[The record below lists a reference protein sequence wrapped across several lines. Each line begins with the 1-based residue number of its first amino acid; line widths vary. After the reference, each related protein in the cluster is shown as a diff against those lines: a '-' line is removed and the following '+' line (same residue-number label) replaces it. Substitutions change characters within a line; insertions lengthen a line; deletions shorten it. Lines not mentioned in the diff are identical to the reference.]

1 MTLKSKFKMTRDN
14 NQTQSESKKKDSWAR
29 RALNASSNSLLGLD
43 QFAEGF
49 HMRLDTDGRET
60 VNTTIGACC
69 SFILLFIVMA
79 YAYQKGDV
87 WLSKKGNIIIMS
99 TQQGAVP
106 YDQQFTY

>member
-29 RALNASSNSLLGLD
+29 RALNASSNSLLSLD

-106 YDQQFTY
+106 YDQ